1 MSRIRYNRTPPPP
14 TASSNLA
21 SVGHV
26 NAQAQFEQSAV
37 PTVDMVAELIR
48 GASAPLPP
56 QKDPV
61 AHT

>member
-1 MSRIRYNRTPPPP
+1 M
-14 TASSNLA
+14 
-21 SVGHV
+21 

-37 PTVDMVAELIR
+37 PTVDLRAELNR
-48 GASAPLPP
+48 GASAQLPP

>member
-1 MSRIRYNRTPPPP
+1 MSRIRHNRTRPVP
-14 TASSNLA
+14 TDISNLA
-21 SVGHV
+21 TVGHV

-37 PTVDMVAELIR
+37 PTVDLVAELNR